1 MYYMDLNTTGDQI
14 NQRIDI
20 QQIGTNF
27 LNFFFTNSTQNIQ
40 NLISS
45 GIIKEHTRIKYQN
58 KEFKGDELV
67 ALLVQLNSTI
77 NFIIEEN
84 TIMDSGGRRADIMV
98 VGKAQSKIEHNKY
111 YRFTQ
116 YFTIANNKENW
127 FVHNSLLSILD
138 Y

>member
-1 MYYMDLNTTGDQI
+1 MESNTTGDQI
-14 NQRIDI
+14 NQRVDI
-20 QQIGTNF
+20 QEIGTQF
-27 LNFFFTNSTQNIQ
+27 LNFFFTNSTQNLE

-58 KEFKGDELV
+58 KEFKGQELV
-67 ALLVQLNSTI
+67 SLLVQLNSNL
-77 NFIIEEN
+77 NFNIEE
-84 TIMDSGGRRADIMV
+84 TIIMDSGGRRADIMV
-98 VGKAQSKIEHNKY
+98 VGKAQNKIQQSKF

>member
-1 MYYMDLNTTGDQI
+1 MESNTTGDQI
-14 NQRIDI
+14 NQRVDI
-20 QQIGTNF
+20 QEIGTQF
-27 LNFFFTNSTQNIQ
+27 LNFFFTNSTQNLE

-58 KEFKGDELV
+58 KEFKGQDLIS
-67 ALLVQLNSTI
+67 LLVQLNSNL
-77 NFIIEEN
+77 NFNIEE
-84 TIMDSGGRRADIMV
+84 TIIMDSGGRRADIMV
-98 VGKAQSKIEHNKY
+98 VGKAQNKIQQTKF

-116 YFTIANNKENW
+116 YFTIANNKGNW